1 MSRSSPSS
9 AQRAPM
15 KTLGQRCCRSRT
27 VARSAIPCHVPSWRR
42 RAGKALAKSA
52 RTGIPSCAARLCNS
66 ELCGSCVGLSLRKI
80 LPRQR
85 VATRL
90 VWDLDRLL
98 TQGVPT
104 PVVPP
109 LRRRARPDRCISRCY
124 RSYNRVI
131 AIKSSCNLAFLLS
144 LSPYVSSVRCPVL
157 VVRASTEDGRKLRS
171 GTLWHCH
178 LSLIILAK
186 RRYLRFG
193 TAKSLHRESAGQ
205 DNCTRGEVIL
215 PCRSAAVST

>member
-1 MSRSSPSS
+1 MRDIANDDWIGGSRMSRSSPSS

-85 VATRL
+85 VATCL

-98 TQGVPT
+98 SAHT
-104 PVVPP
+104 
-109 LRRRARPDRCISRCY
+109 RCDTSV
-124 RSYNRVI
+124 SNSNLK
-131 AIKSSCNLAFLLS
+131 AKASS
-144 LSPYVSSVRCPVL
+144 
-157 VVRASTEDGRKLRS
+157 EDGRTAPISAQPSRFSGARLHTYFAGTPTRTYVRCTARAIRS
-171 GTLWHCH
+171 SPIC
-178 LSLIILAK
+178 
-186 RRYLRFG
+186 
-193 TAKSLHRESAGQ
+193 SAH
-205 DNCTRGEVIL
+205 
-215 PCRSAAVST
+215 AAELVRP